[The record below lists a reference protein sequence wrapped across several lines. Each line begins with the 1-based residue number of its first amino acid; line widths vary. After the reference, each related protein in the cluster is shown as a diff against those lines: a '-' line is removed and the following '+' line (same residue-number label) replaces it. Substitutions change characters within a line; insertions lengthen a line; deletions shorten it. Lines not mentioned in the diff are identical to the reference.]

1 MYDSETKRLARLV
14 AIQTILQTKQ
24 LITAPELASR
34 FSVSVRT
41 IYRDI
46 KALES
51 AGVPIL
57 TQEGKGYALVE
68 GYRLPPVSFTQ
79 GEANALITVEQLMQ
93 TQQDTSLVQEYSQAM
108 TKLKAVLRSP
118 TQEKANFLASRLKV
132 YTNAQPKSGH
142 LATLQ
147 HALTAFQRVQIDYR
161 AASTELTCRTIEPF
175 ALLMSTQENWL
186 LVGWCALRSAY
197 RIFRLDR
204 IERLDVLRET
214 FEPHPLTL
222 KQYFETLSE

>member
-1 MYDSETKRLARLV
+1 MVDAQTKRLSRLV

-24 LITAPELASR
+24 LITATELASR

-46 KALES
+46 KTLES

-57 TQEGKGYALVE
+57 TQEGKGYGVVD
-68 GYRLPPVSFTQ
+68 GYRLPPVAFTQ
-79 GEANALITVEQLMQ
+79 AEANALITVEHLLLNN
-93 TQQDTSLVQEYSQAM
+93 QDTSLVQAYSQAM

-132 YTNAQPKSGH
+132 YANAQPQSRH
-142 LATLQ
+142 LSTLQ
-147 HALTAFQRVQIDYR
+147 GALTNFQRVRIDYR
-161 AASTELTCRTIEPF
+161 AASNELTCRTVEPF

-186 LVGWCALRSAY
+186 LVGWCGLRNAY

-204 IERLDVLRET
+204 IEQLEVLTET
-214 FEPHPLTL
+214 FTPHPLTL
-222 KQYFETLSE
+222 KQYFETLGE